1 MTQPKRSCVLKKS
14 VSAITWRIS
23 IGWIMCKQEA
33 TFAQHAMPQT
43 IHRKKLSQKSS
54 PWTFECESVL
64 QFDSYSLKENRFF
77 ARRVFLTCS

>member
-1 MTQPKRSCVLKKS
+1 MEDFN
-14 VSAITWRIS
+14 
-23 IGWIMCKQEA
+23 WIMCKQEA

-64 QFDSYSLKENRFF
+64 QFDSYSLKENRSFCKTSVSN
-77 ARRVFLTCS
+77 VFVSE